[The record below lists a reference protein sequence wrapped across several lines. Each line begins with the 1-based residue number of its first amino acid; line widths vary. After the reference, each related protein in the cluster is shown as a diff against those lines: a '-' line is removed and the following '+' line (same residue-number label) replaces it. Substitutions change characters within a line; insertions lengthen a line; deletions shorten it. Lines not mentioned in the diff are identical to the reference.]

1 MQYTG
6 IQGDD
11 ETLDLS
17 TEKNVSVP
25 LMDEYG
31 AISHLLKS
39 PETIILH

>member
-1 MQYTG
+1 MQYAG

-17 TEKNVSVP
+17 TAKGGP
-25 LMDEYG
+25 LLITDEYG